1 MHRIGVLTHE
11 VVHQNWQMA
20 SIQTPDAVEA
30 LLAQTRDHEIAGL
43 QVFGVNSLKSFTP
56 SPEGLVGQV
65 VASVDHSDRTFT
77 IRTRDFTIMCDL
89 QRTGRVVWLDAAAPY
104 ATTAAT
110 VRPTIRLIFKD
121 GTGIDLTEP
130 AKTKRISVTLAEA

>member
-1 MHRIGVLTHE
+1 
-11 VVHQNWQMA
+11 MA
-20 SIQTPDAVEA
+20 SIQTPTAIEG
-30 LLAQTRDHEIAGL
+30 LLAQVRQHEIAGL

-56 SPEGLVGQV
+56 SPEALVGQV
-65 VASVDHSDRTFT
+65 VTSIDHLDRAFT
-77 IRTRDFTIMCDL
+77 IRTSDFTITCDL

-104 ATTAAT
+104 ANTAAT
-110 VRPTIRLIFKD
+110 VRPTVRLVFKD